1 MKKIVTL
8 LMLIPFAT
16 SADQLE
22 SEKSLMKFEKLCASS
37 KDPMVR
43 STNCKLVKMQRKAM
57 IISKAQA
64 TK

>member
-1 MKKIVTL
+1 
-8 LMLIPFAT
+8 MLIPFAT